1 MSDTARP
8 RRLGMLTPSSNTV
21 LEPVTAQL
29 LCDLPGVTMHVSRL
43 RVTRIDLDDDADRQF
58 DRAAMQRAARL
69 LADAKVDAIAWNGT
83 SGSWLGRD
91 HDRSVVAAI
100 EEIAPATLATTSTL
114 AIDALLERRGHTRI
128 GLWTPYVDAV
138 QERIIQSYAARGI
151 EVIAERHLDISD
163 NHRFGM
169 LRPDDIE
176 PGLRDLATAGPDAV
190 VVLCTNVA
198 GQPLVP
204 RIERDTGVP
213 VLDSVAVTL
222 WHCLDRLGHDHA
234 PLAACGGPFRP

>member
-1 MSDTARP
+1 MSDTARIH
-8 RRLGMLTPSSNTV
+8 RLGMLTPSSNTV

-58 DRAAMQRAARL
+58 ERAAMQSAARL

-91 HDRSVVAAI
+91 HDRSIVAAI
-100 EEIAPATLATTSTL
+100 EQIEPAAPATTSTL

-128 GLWTPYVDAV
+128 GLWTPYVEAV
-138 QERIIQSYAARGI
+138 QRRIIEAFGERG
-151 EVIAERHLDISD
+151 VDVVAERHLEISD
-163 NHRFGM
+163 NHRFGT
-169 LRPDDIE
+169 LRSGDIE
-176 PGLRDLATAGPDAV
+176 PGLRDLAAVGPDAV

-198 GQPLVP
+198 GQQLVP

-213 VLDSVAVTL
+213 VFDSVAVTL
-222 WHCLDRLGHDHA
+222 WHCLQLVGHDHA
-234 PLAACGGPFRP
+234 PLAAHGGPFGR